1 MSDET
6 KVEEQEKPVPFEQ
19 REDIIPVLQIGII
32 KEKNELAV
40 AGMLGNPELCIQ
52 AAADAIKII
61 VNMGKPVP
69 EKGKILTPNKPQ
81 GIITPGQ

>member
-1 MSDET
+1 MTDEQ
-6 KVEEQEKPVPFEQ
+6 KVQEQEKPVPFEQ

-69 EKGKILTPNKPQ
+69 KKDGIVVPKKPDL
-81 GIITPGQ
+81 IVPK